1 MSHLRTPPS
10 FCIPKE
16 GSNYSK
22 SSTIPTYEKDY
33 NLVSSNL
40 KGKLSSTLI
49 SKDLGMAS
57 L

>member
-40 KGKLSSTLI
+40 KGKLSSTPI
-49 SKDLGMAS
+49 SKDFGMAS